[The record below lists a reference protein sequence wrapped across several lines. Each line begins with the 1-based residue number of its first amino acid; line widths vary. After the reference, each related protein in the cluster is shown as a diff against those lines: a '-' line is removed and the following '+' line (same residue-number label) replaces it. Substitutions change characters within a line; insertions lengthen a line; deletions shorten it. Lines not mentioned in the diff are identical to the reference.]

1 MERTTAEKWLKQVLG
16 PEAAFRSGQW
26 EAIDAL
32 VNHRQRVLVVQ
43 RTGWGKSLVY
53 FLATRMLRS
62 AGAGTTLLISPLLS
76 LMRNQLLA
84 AAAWRLR
91 ADTINSDNPE
101 EHRRV
106 TAELLS
112 GELDLLFISPER
124 LSNDKF
130 QRDVWSQ
137 LQHQIGMLVIDEAH
151 CISDWGH
158 DFRPNYRRIMGLLDD
173 LPPATPVLGTT
184 ATANDRVVADVAEIM
199 GAGMNIQRGTLTR
212 ESLSLYVYPE
222 PMDTATRLTL
232 LTHLM
237 KHIPGSGIIYCTTTR
252 DCKIVA
258 EWLQS
263 QSFPV
268 KPYFADVENDTEE
281 SRAELENQLLRN
293 EVKALVA
300 SVALGMGFDKPD
312 LHFVIH
318 FQQPGNI
325 ISYYQQIGR
334 AGRGIDRAY
343 IILMHGPGDEDIQ
356 NYFIETAFP
365 KPEQVKEV
373 ITALREVKSAK
384 RQQLQQLVNVRYSVL
399 EKILTH
405 LEVEHIVEKVDSTF
419 HLINPDATPDFARW
433 EAVTHN
439 RYAEMEQMRQ
449 YIQHQ
454 GCLMRFIAEALDDP
468 EPVEKCGRCKNCAQ
482 NESKFVPNPQDVEAA
497 RRFLRQGKSILF
509 EPRKRWPSGMP
520 NVEKSIIRLT
530 NETGL
535 ALCGF
540 YDTGWGEV
548 VRRGRLENHFSDE
561 LVELAAEALLDH
573 WKSLTETPQWVT
585 AVPSLRRP
593 QLVPD
598 FAQRL
603 ANRLKLPYQVALRH
617 VQQHPEQKTMQNSFQ
632 QAINVRDKFAVEEP
646 LPTQPVLL
654 VDDITDS
661 KWTLTVVGHLLQ
673 EHGCSLVYPF
683 VLAATNTS
691 E

>member
-1 MERTTAEKWLKQVLG
+1 
-16 PEAAFRSGQW
+16 
-26 EAIDAL
+26 
-32 VNHRQRVLVVQ
+32 
-43 RTGWGKSLVY
+43 
-53 FLATRMLRS
+53 
-62 AGAGTTLLISPLLS
+62 
-76 LMRNQLLA
+76 
-84 AAAWRLR
+84 
-91 ADTINSDNPE
+91 
-101 EHRRV
+101 
-106 TAELLS
+106 
-112 GELDLLFISPER
+112 
-124 LSNDKF
+124 
-130 QRDVWSQ
+130 
-137 LQHQIGMLVIDEAH
+137 
-151 CISDWGH
+151 
-158 DFRPNYRRIMGLLDD
+158 
-173 LPPATPVLGTT
+173 
-184 ATANDRVVADVAEIM
+184 
-199 GAGMNIQRGTLTR
+199 
-212 ESLSLYVYPE
+212 
-222 PMDTATRLTL
+222 
-232 LTHLM
+232 
-237 KHIPGSGIIYCTTTR
+237 
-252 DCKIVA
+252 
-258 EWLQS
+258 
-263 QSFPV
+263 
-268 KPYFADVENDTEE
+268 
-281 SRAELENQLLRN
+281 
-293 EVKALVA
+293 
-300 SVALGMGFDKPD
+300 
-312 LHFVIH
+312 
-318 FQQPGNI
+318 
-325 ISYYQQIGR
+325 
-334 AGRGIDRAY
+334 
-343 IILMHGPGDEDIQ
+343 
-356 NYFIETAFP
+356 
-365 KPEQVKEV
+365 
-373 ITALREVKSAK
+373 
-384 RQQLQQLVNVRYSVL
+384 
-399 EKILTH
+399 
-405 LEVEHIVEKVDSTF
+405 DSTF

-646 LPTQPVLL
+646 LPT
-654 VDDITDS
+654 
-661 KWTLTVVGHLLQ
+661 
-673 EHGCSLVYPF
+673 
-683 VLAATNTS
+683 
-691 E
+691 